1 MASNFESLSV
11 NITKLESRGLALKE
25 SLSLVQEVVN
35 DIEGSKCKEAIT
47 KIKNVLNK
55 NKGYSEI
62 LNINNLINGT
72 EGDVSSIE
80 ALSLDEIL
88 LFKNAPITSVEV
100 ERMFSEYK
108 CILAENRRSF
118 RFHNLRHHVITKCN
132 HFL

>member
-1 MASNFESLSV
+1 M
-11 NITKLESRGLALKE
+11 ALKE

-80 ALSLDEIL
+80 ALTI
-88 LFKNAPITSVEV
+88 
-100 ERMFSEYK
+100 
-108 CILAENRRSF
+108 
-118 RFHNLRHHVITKCN
+118 
-132 HFL
+132 